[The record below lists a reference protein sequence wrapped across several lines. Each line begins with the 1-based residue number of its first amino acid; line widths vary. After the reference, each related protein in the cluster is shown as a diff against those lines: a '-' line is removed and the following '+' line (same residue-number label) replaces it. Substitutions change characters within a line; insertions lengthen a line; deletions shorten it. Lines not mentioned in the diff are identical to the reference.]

1 MMALS
6 QATKILQG
14 TLLGDN
20 VDFSNISIDTRKL
33 QAGDLYIALHGDSF
47 DGHDY
52 LDQAKQAGAVA
63 AVVHKKVT
71 TSLPVIKVENTRKA
85 LADLAANKRQNFAG
99 KVVAITGS
107 NGKTTVK
114 EMVTAIVSKQGS
126 VLATQGNFNND
137 IGLPL
142 TLLRMQKEQFAVIE
156 MGANHLGEIKYL
168 TTITQPDVALINNA
182 GESHLEGFGSLKGV
196 AQAKGEIYS
205 GLSSDGVAVIN
216 SDDSFADYWLELI
229 ENKKIINYSMR
240 DKTATA
246 YGQWQ
251 QTDSGGCLIV
261 VVNGNEIKINLSVY
275 GLHNAMNA
283 LAAIAVAEALQIK
296 HENIVKALNEF
307 SAVKGRLNFHKVDS
321 KLTIIDD
328 TYNANPAS
336 LFAGIEVLSATP
348 GEHWLVLGDMGEL
361 GEDEQRIHF
370 DAGIKARKSGVSKLL
385 TIGEASQHAVDAFGE
400 NAMKFSTKDE
410 LISFLK
416 KHQSQELTVLVKGS
430 RFMKMEQ
437 IVESL
442 IKGVA

>member
-321 KLTIIDD
+321 KLVCWHRSVKCNTWR
-328 TYNANPAS
+328 T
-336 LFAGIEVLSATP
+336 LAGF
-348 GEHWLVLGDMGEL
+348 
-361 GEDEQRIHF
+361 R
-370 DAGIKARKSGVSKLL
+370 
-385 TIGEASQHAVDAFGE
+385 
-400 NAMKFSTKDE
+400 
-410 LISFLK
+410 
-416 KHQSQELTVLVKGS
+416 
-430 RFMKMEQ
+430 
-437 IVESL
+437 
-442 IKGVA
+442 